1 MREKVYLDDVI
12 KAISGDGP
20 PEPRYPLWY
29 IEKIK
34 NLKPVEEHK
43 VNKSKIKMNYVALIG
58 LKSEVDEDD
67 PGILKFEDIQKNVK
81 EGITKE
87 LERFF
92 KDELADGKSE
102 VSVIQL
108 QADVWRE

>member
-20 PEPRYPLWY
+20 PEPRYPSWY

-34 NLKPVEEHK
+34 NLKPVEEYK
-43 VNKSKIKMNYVALIG
+43 MTEKIRMNYVALVG
-58 LKSEVDEDD
+58 FKSEIDAND
-67 PGILKFEDIQKNVK
+67 PTILKFEDIQENVK

-87 LERFF
+87 LERFI
-92 KDELADGKSE
+92 KNELAEEKSE

>member
-12 KAISGDGP
+12 KAISEDGP
-20 PEPRYPLWY
+20 PEPRYPSWY

-34 NLKPVEEHK
+34 NLKPVEKYK
-43 VNKSKIKMNYVALIG
+43 VNKNKIKMNYVALIG

-67 PGILKFEDIQKNVK
+67 PRILKFEDIQKNVK
-81 EGITKE
+81 EGKTKE

-92 KDELADGKSE
+92 KDELADGESE

>member
-12 KAISGDGP
+12 KAILGDGP
-20 PEPRYPLWY
+20 PEPRYPSWY

-34 NLKPVEEHK
+34 NLKPVEKYK
-43 VNKSKIKMNYVALIG
+43 VNKNKIKMNYVALIG

-67 PGILKFEDIQKNVK
+67 PRILKFEDIQKNVK

-87 LERFF
+87 LEKFF

>member
-12 KAISGDGP
+12 KVISDDGP
-20 PEPRYPLWY
+20 PEPRYPSWY

-34 NLKPVEEHK
+34 NLKPVEEYK
-43 VNKSKIKMNYVALIG
+43 VNKNKIKMNYVALIG
-58 LKSEVDEDD
+58 FKSEIDEDD
-67 PGILKFEDIQKNVK
+67 PTILKFEDIQKNVK

-87 LERFF
+87 LERFI
-92 KDELADGKSE
+92 KNELAEEKSE

>member
-12 KAISGDGP
+12 KVISDDGP
-20 PEPRYPLWY
+20 PEPRYPSWY

-34 NLKPVEEHK
+34 SLKPVEEYK
-43 VNKSKIKMNYVALIG
+43 VNKNKIKMNYVALIG

-67 PGILKFEDIQKNVK
+67 PRILKFEDIQKNVK

-92 KDELADGKSE
+92 KDELADGESE